1 MTAYAGMT
9 DGQRRREK
17 GSGWAWAALVGALV
31 VWFAASLTWGFAFI
45 ASPVTA
51 VLSGV
56 AWFRSKH
63 DVVFWIGVGANA
75 LLLFGL
81 ASILGAGG

>member
-1 MTAYAGMT
+1 MT
-9 DGQRRREK
+9 DGQRKREK
-17 GSGWAWAALVGALV
+17 GSGWAWAALIGALV
-31 VWFAASLTWGFAFI
+31 VWFAATLTWGFGFV
-45 ASPVTA
+45 ASPATA
-51 VLSGV
+51 ALSGI

-63 DVVFWIGVGANA
+63 DGVFWIGVGANV

>member
-1 MTAYAGMT
+1 MTERHR
-9 DGQRRREK
+9 DRKK
-17 GSGWAWAALVGALV
+17 GSGWAWAALIGALV
-31 VWFAASLTWGFAFI
+31 VWFAATLTWGFGFV
-45 ASPVTA
+45 ASPVPA

-56 AWFRSKH
+56 AWFRSKR
-63 DVVFWIGVGANA
+63 DAVFWIGAGANA